1 MDLRG
6 TVGFVVI
13 FDDNFAVA
21 DGLAGSGAD
30 GVVIILVVMFTHAHI
45 GQHPVNIGNGDGIGV
60 NVGAD
65 DVANFTQ
72 GFGVNITKQ
81 RQGFIGNIQRQ
92 LGLAGGAGLF
102 FALHTLHQQHNK
114 AHTDAAED
122 HRNADFRHDI
132 QPQVDSGGPGHH
144 QDHSQGFADHPG
156 DNTCPPVL
164 FFGDF
169 TVDPAR

>member
-6 TVGFVVI
+6 AVGFVVI
-13 FDDNFAVA
+13 LDNDFTVA
-21 DGLAGSGAD
+21 DGLAGGGAN
-30 GVVIILVVMFTHAHI
+30 GVVIIPVVMFAHAHV
-45 GQHPVNIGNGDGIGV
+45 GQHLVNIGNGDGIGV

-92 LGLAGGAGLF
+92 FGLAGGAGLF
-102 FALHTLHQQHNK
+102 FAFHALHQQHNK
-114 AHTDAAED
+114 AHADTAED

-132 QPQVDSGGPGHH
+132 QPKIDSGSPGYH
-144 QDHSQGFADHPG
+144 QDHGQGFTDHPG
-156 DNTCPPVL
+156 DNTRPPVL